1 MAVGLPSCRHACL
14 PAFNKHNQKL
24 KVTSSFGLEREREG
38 GREAMREQGERE
50 GAAAMLRS
58 SEFQWS
64 RRLFAATAML
74 NPCYRRTR
82 LETTTLVRQ
91 RSSSK

>member
-1 MAVGLPSCRHACL
+1 MPACL
-14 PAFNKHNQKL
+14 PTCLQQAQSEIEGHFL
-24 KVTSSFGLEREREG
+24 VRVGAGEG

-74 NPCYRRTR
+74 NPSIPAIAGLAWKQRR
-82 LETTTLVRQ
+82 L
-91 RSSSK
+91 

>member
-1 MAVGLPSCRHACL
+1 
-14 PAFNKHNQKL
+14 
-24 KVTSSFGLEREREG
+24 
-38 GREAMREQGERE
+38 MREQGERE

-58 SEFQWS
+58 SEFQRN

>member
-14 PAFNKHNQKL
+14 PACLQQAQSEIEGHFL
-24 KVTSSFGLEREREG
+24 VRVGAGEG

-64 RRLFAATAML
+64 RHLFAATAML
-74 NPCYRRTR
+74 NPSIPAIAGLAWKQRR
-82 LETTTLVRQ
+82 L
-91 RSSSK
+91 

>member
-1 MAVGLPSCRHACL
+1 MPACL

-74 NPCYRRTR
+74 NPSIPAIAGLAWKQRR
-82 LETTTLVRQ
+82 L
-91 RSSSK
+91 